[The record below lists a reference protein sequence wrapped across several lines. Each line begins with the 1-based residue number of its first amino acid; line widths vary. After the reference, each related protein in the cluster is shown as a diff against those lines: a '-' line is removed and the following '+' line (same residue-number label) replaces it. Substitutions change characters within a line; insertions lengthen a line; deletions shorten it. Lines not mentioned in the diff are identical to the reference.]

1 MTHLRPQKSHLR
13 LGVNWPGDDILQQLV
28 CRASGLFVWAST
40 AWEFINGHDPRRR
53 LDVILKGEV
62 APGAEAALDTLYKT
76 ALQSIC
82 LWDDEDFIADFRDIL
97 GIILIARQPLSTA
110 AVDILLK
117 LPEDRPSM
125 HTISLLRCVLQ
136 QEPYIRVLHPSFAD
150 FLMTP
155 QRCDREIWFFD
166 RPMLDRSLAFRCLD
180 RLDAVLERNMCNMTL
195 SVDRADE
202 SLSEDVSYSCLF
214 WIDHICVIEDNLEP
228 VIDRLR
234 GFLYRHLLHWFE
246 AMSILKRSRET
257 ISLVERLLNWL
268 SVSCPRMH
276 CNIAYW
282 NGRNVLLK
290 RL

>member
-1 MTHLRPQKSHLR
+1 LHK
-13 LGVNWPGDDILQQLV
+13 LV
-28 CRASGLFVWAST
+28 ERASGLFVWAFT
-40 AWEFINGHDPRRR
+40 ASEFINGHDPRRR
-53 LDVILKGEV
+53 LNIILMGE
-62 APGAEAALDTLYKT
+62 AMSGAEAALDTLYKT

-214 WIDHICVIEDNLEP
+214 WIDHICVIEDNL
-228 VIDRLR
+228 
-234 GFLYRHLLHWFE
+234 
-246 AMSILKRSRET
+246 
-257 ISLVERLLNWL
+257 
-268 SVSCPRMH
+268 
-276 CNIAYW
+276 
-282 NGRNVLLK
+282 
-290 RL
+290 